1 MLIWQLWQFRRF
13 WQFFVVDSQ
22 QSAFMQIRSVV
33 LLISVF
39 FCSFAIAQDPK
50 TSEQLGRVNFPTSCT
65 AEAQPVFEKG
75 VALLHSFQYAT
86 ADAAFADAAQKDPHC
101 AIAYWG
107 EAMSLYH

>member
-1 MLIWQLWQFRRF
+1 
-13 WQFFVVDSQ
+13 
-22 QSAFMQIRSVV
+22 MQIRRVL
-33 LLISVF
+33 LLISLL
-39 FCSFAIAQDPK
+39 FCSYAVAQDSK
-50 TSEQLGRVNFPTSCT
+50 ATSEQLGRVNFPTSCT

-107 EAMSLYH
+107 EAMSLYHQLWEFPSSSDLKKGHELIEKA